1 MPIHAPDQEIRIS
14 EGRSQTSLGDD
25 NAQPRL
31 RIYTE
36 TCQEALGQIT
46 VHRALVSLAKLGPMS
61 LRRTDHLS
69 GMIKGTLVEGGSWG
83 RWQRSPVG
91 LRSSPEDRCHI

>member
-1 MPIHAPDQEIRIS
+1 MLQTKRS
-14 EGRSQTSLGDD
+14 EFLRVGFCRHPRVMT

-46 VHRALVSLAKLGPMS
+46 VYRALVSLAKLGPMS

-91 LRSSPEDRCHI
+91 LRSSPSYRCHI